1 MLKNRL
7 TPKKDIINW
16 ERTLPSKFSDHFS
29 SLKIAPNWLKVEKKR
44 YPVPRSTCCC
54 CCCSTCVQKKKN
66 QHQLQKHI
74 KINTHASSVTMKK
87 IGQESGSISPH
98 LLPLHSHGRIKAY
111 KIIGVLFQ
119 ESVRGF
125 STPSH
130 IVIKYVTML
139 SERRIWLKVEER
151 NEKRK
156 KKTSPKMMAGVRLPF
171 RRAVPTW
178 GLYSFFFFT

>member
-1 MLKNRL
+1 
-7 TPKKDIINW
+7 
-16 ERTLPSKFSDHFS
+16 
-29 SLKIAPNWLKVEKKR
+29 
-44 YPVPRSTCCC
+44 
-54 CCCSTCVQKKKN
+54 
-66 QHQLQKHI
+66 
-74 KINTHASSVTMKK
+74 MKK

-156 KKTSPKMMAGVRLPF
+156 KKLLQKWWQVLDYRSGEQF
-171 RRAVPTW
+171 RRGGFTR
-178 GLYSFFFFT
+178 FFFLRNWYSREWCQKLLSAFECAAP